1 MRKLGLVVALS
12 ILLIGCGGGDDDD
25 GGATSSGSST
35 SGGNDEVCMA
45 VDDVESAVTKVQN
58 LDSNSSIAD
67 VESAISGVGQAADEL
82 ANAVETAPSP
92 DLSNLKSSVQ
102 NLDDALKAVPS
113 SETLGAGL
121 QKVESAAD
129 SVAEEAKTTANN
141 VGCS

>member
-1 MRKLGLVVALS
+1 MRMLGLAVALS
-12 ILLIGCGGGDDDD
+12 ILLIGCGDDD
-25 GGATSSGSST
+25 GGGDTSSGSAG
-35 SGGNDEVCMA
+35 GGNDEVCMA
-45 VDDVESAVTKVQN
+45 VEDVESAVTKVQN
-58 LDSNSSIAD
+58 LNSNSSIAD
-67 VESAISGVGQAADEL
+67 VESAISGVGQAGDEL
-82 ANAVETAPSP
+82 AKAVERAPSP

-102 NLDDALKAVPS
+102 SLDDALKAVPS